1 MFVEQSV
8 RAISVRCLPQ
18 NLPEIITV
26 DVSALKIGES
36 IHIRDIKLPAGVTI
50 EDNADLT
57 VFIVAEPSVAAE
69 PAAAGDAPGGGGLV
83 LPHDLQR
90 PAGARRRR
98 RGPAARR
105 ARARGHAHAV
115 ARCSARPRTEP
126 RRVRQA

>member
-1 MFVEQSV
+1 MAKQVKLSARPRSESGRNSVKRVRARFGGLFEQSV

-69 PAAAGDAPGGGGLV
+69 PAAASATSPEV
-83 LPHDLQR
+83 IKEKKA
-90 PAGARRRR
+90 AG
-98 RGPAARR
+98 
-105 ARARGHAHAV
+105 
-115 ARCSARPRTEP
+115 SEEKK
-126 RRVRQA
+126 